1 MKRLPLLLAAL
12 LLSPALY
19 AYNTTP
25 AAHRAFHNR
34 MAQRQ
39 EIESRVA
46 RAFQPKD
53 WSQRSLEIEEEVKKA
68 FSVENQPATQ
78 KIQLPPQH
86 RAIHQQNLSLPRPFL
101 HAEEEKETV
110 KPKPQWQLALFL
122 ADSTRP
128 ISETLDT
135 LKNRIREG
143 WVHHAVVFDIT
154 PRIDANQTPGK
165 EIYPRIFYLLHQE
178 EQAIAV
184 KRWEIET
191 SPASQKLMDV
201 IFKNFQQDNNLYS
214 AVIID
219 GHGDGFSVA
228 FEEKNTI
235 KPEDILT
242 ALEKNNVKLDILN
255 LISCTMGS
263 FYTLYHLS
271 RYNDISYLVT
281 ASDIMIVNPNTMYYT
296 LLNHLDKAP
305 KEAAINTTVSAR
317 YQLDVDEDEEDA
329 SNALTV
335 YLPGLQNTIQSWFN
349 DFGMLFIAGT
359 ETLREKMFDV
369 FDPLWGD
376 RRSFKK
382 ILLRQIALLKK
393 DNTEKISWK
402 NQDLSNIK
410 DNFIES
416 SQWLIDDL
424 KKNTL
429 TQWCYSAQNKEFYVD
444 DIPKNIDC
452 SDGVSVTQEQLVELV
467 REEQKELLRSLDM
480 ELRYRKAEPE
490 FTIF

>member
-53 WSQRSLEIEEEVKKA
+53 WSQRRLEIEEEVRKA
-68 FSVENQPATQ
+68 FSTKEPAASQPVRIPPVHQALHQNNLNSPGQLFLPAENTA
-78 KIQLPPQH
+78 
-86 RAIHQQNLSLPRPFL
+86 
-101 HAEEEKETV
+101 
-110 KPKPQWQLALFL
+110 PKHQWQLALFL
-122 ADSTRP
+122 AAANRP

-135 LKNRIREG
+135 LRNRIQEG

-154 PRIDANQTPGK
+154 PRTGTEANQTSGK
-165 EIYPRIFYLLHQE
+165 ETYPRTFYLLHQE
-178 EQAIAV
+178 DQEIAV
-184 KRWEIET
+184 KSWDIES
-191 SPASQKLMDV
+191 SPESQKLMDL
-201 IFKNFQQDNNLYS
+201 IFKNFQKDNNLYS

-219 GHGDGFSVA
+219 SHGNGFTMA
-228 FEEKNTI
+228 YEEENELAPEHILSALRKNGI
-235 KPEDILT
+235 
-242 ALEKNNVKLDILN
+242 KLDILN

-263 FYTLYHLS
+263 FYNLYHLV
-271 RYNDISYLVT
+271 RYHDISYLVT

-335 YLPGLQNTIQSWFN
+335 YLPGLQIPLLDWFN
-349 DFGMLFIAGT
+349 DFGMMMTAGAD
-359 ETLREKMFDV
+359 TLRNKMFNA
-369 FDPLWGD
+369 FDPQWGE
-376 RRSFKK
+376 RRSFTK
-382 ILLRQIALLKK
+382 IILHQ
-393 DNTEKISWK
+393 TEFLCRDTEETITWK
-402 NQDLSNIK
+402 NRNLNYIK
-410 DNFIES
+410 NNFIES

-424 KKNTL
+424 KKNIL
-429 TQWCYSAQNKEFYVD
+429 TQWCYSGQDKELYID

-452 SDGVSVTQEQLVELV
+452 LDGVSVTQEQLEKLL
-467 REEQKELLRSLDM
+467 EEEKNALINSLDM
-480 ELRYRKAEPE
+480 ELRHNPHA
-490 FTIF
+490 F